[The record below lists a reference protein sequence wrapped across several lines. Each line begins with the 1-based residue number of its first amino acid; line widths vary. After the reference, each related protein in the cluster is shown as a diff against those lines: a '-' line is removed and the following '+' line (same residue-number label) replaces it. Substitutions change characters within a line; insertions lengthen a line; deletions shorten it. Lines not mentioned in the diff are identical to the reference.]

1 LLAIAGCL
9 SFLGFGCA
17 SNSPGQR
24 AGEFG
29 VGETGGTSDIGVTG
43 AGGSGQSTG
52 AGGSLGI
59 DPTMNGGGDGSTDCG
74 STLQVTFRDFT
85 EKHPDFETLHP
96 DNPGFQGDVV
106 RRQLIQDTLGTDHKP
121 VFKNT
126 IGCPPQDGQPL
137 GCVDNNHDG
146 MPDWLP
152 MEWEIQSADSF
163 KSWYN
168 TTAGTNIEIPKP
180 LPLAETPAGSG
191 TFVYDTTA
199 FFPLSPTEGFGV
211 SPMNANNP
219 DKKNFLFTTEVHV
232 RFGYVPG
239 QKFTFRGDDDL
250 WIFVNGK
257 LALDLGGLHGPAEG
271 TIDFDAQASA
281 LGIAPGNTYP
291 MDIFHA
297 ERHTT
302 GSNFRV
308 STNISCFEPVDIA
321 K

>member
-1 LLAIAGCL
+1 L
-9 SFLGFGCA
+9 LGFGCA
-17 SNSPGQR
+17 NSGPQNR
-24 AGEFG
+24 DFG
-29 VGETGGTSDIGVTG
+29 DPVNGGAGTSDINLTTG
-43 AGGSGQSTG
+43 TGMPSGGTG
-52 AGGSLGI
+52 GTLGI
-59 DPTMNGGGDGSTDCG
+59 VAMQGMGDGSSDCG

-85 EKHPDFETLHP
+85 EKHPDFETVHP
-96 DNPGFQGDVV
+96 ENMGFQGDVV
-106 RRQLIQDTLGTDHKP
+106 RRTMIEPTLGSDHKP
-121 VFKNT
+121 VFRDS
-126 IGCPPQDGQPL
+126 IGCPPADGKPL
-137 GCVDNNHDG
+137 GCIDNNNDG
-146 MPDWLP
+146 VPDWLP
-152 MEWEIQSADSF
+152 MEWEIKSADTF
-163 KSWYN
+163 KQWYN
-168 TTAGTNIEIPKP
+168 STAGINIEIPKP
-180 LPLAETPAGSG
+180 LSLMESPAGSG

-211 SPMNANNP
+211 SPMNAANV

-232 RFGYVPG
+232 RFGYVAQ

-281 LGIAPGNTYP
+281 LGISPGNTYP